1 MAAFPTETVAVNL
14 VYCGPIDVNNVW
26 RIPILCGL
34 IKKCPLCR
42 YIVRKTNMTQS
53 MTVITSLHEYSVLSS
68 FSIDIVYQLST
79 HLHSL
84 IYIYLVWGAQI
95 WSTETF
101 YITQNISHTQ
111 CPHPTPQTFYW
122 HILDQGIATVQY
134 DWDEQRENSG
144 DDGCPCFYRA

>member
-42 YIVRKTNMTQS
+42 YIVRKTNMTQP

-68 FSIDIVYQLST
+68 FSIDNWILSLST

-84 IYIYLVWGAQI
+84 IDIKYIWCAWGVGAAGCFTIYPACPNKSYFCTKEKERNQHLCKKRCSICIIEHNLTRNYFVYL
-95 WSTETF
+95 
-101 YITQNISHTQ
+101 
-111 CPHPTPQTFYW
+111 C
-122 HILDQGIATVQY
+122 
-134 DWDEQRENSG
+134 NS
-144 DDGCPCFYRA
+144 